1 MSNDAWADALAE
13 VESPE
18 RRDPG
23 LWARSF
29 AEQNGDDLRAK
40 AAYVRYRVGAA
51 AAQSQD
57 SASRIPVSSEHNRFS
72 AEHDVVTTQLTS
84 KRYKAAEVIGV
95 VLILSSGVSCAAA
108 SRSDGMGTTAALL
121 AVGAVVYFGARLG
134 AWWNHG

>member
-29 AEQNGDDLRAK
+29 AEQNGDDLKAK
-40 AAYVRYRVGAA
+40 AAYVRYRVGAPSVP
-51 AAQSQD
+51 SQD
-57 SASRIPVSSEHNRFS
+57 SVSRTAVSSEHNRFS

-95 VLILSSGVSCAAA
+95 VLILSGGVSCTMAN
-108 SRSDGMGTTAALL
+108 RSDGMGPTVALL
-121 AVGAVVYFGARLG
+121 SVGLVVYLGAKLG
-134 AWWNHG
+134 AWWNNG

>member
-1 MSNDAWADALAE
+1 MSNDAWADALTEA
-13 VESPE
+13 ESPE

-29 AEQNGDDLRAK
+29 AEQNGDDVKAK

-51 AAQSQD
+51 AVPSQD
-57 SASRIPVSSEHNRFS
+57 SVPRIPGSSEHNHLS
-72 AEHDVVTTQLTS
+72 AAHDVVTTQLTS

-95 VLILSSGVSCAAA
+95 LLILSSGVSCAATKPG
-108 SRSDGMGTTAALL
+108 DGMGTTAALL
-121 AVGAVVYFGARLG
+121 TVGLVIYLGARLG